1 MSHATGYVGYVRRGA
16 AAAERERG
24 SGLMGTCFGIM
35 FFLGF
40 LLLAAQITLGLYAR
54 SVVTSAA
61 LDSGRIMAG
70 AAGPNGMVEPG
81 ELATAQAEAVN
92 RVRSLLGPHA
102 TFELRSVDR
111 AASVVEVAV
120 SAPRPRLLWGGGT
133 LGSDVIER
141 RVRVRLEQLQ

>member
-1 MSHATGYVGYVRRGA
+1 MWYGRRRNA
-16 AAAERERG
+16 ALDHERG
-24 SGLMGTCFGIM
+24 SGLFGTCFGIM

-40 LLLAAQITLGLYAR
+40 LLMAAQITLGLYAR

-61 LDSGRIMAG
+61 LDSGRIMAA

-81 ELATAQAEAVN
+81 ELAAAQTEAVS
-92 RVRSLLGPHA
+92 RIQSLLGPYA
-102 TFELRSVDR
+102 TFEVRSVDQ

-133 LGSDVIER
+133 LGSDRIER

>member
-1 MSHATGYVGYVRRGA
+1 
-16 AAAERERG
+16 
-24 SGLMGTCFGIM
+24 MGTCFGIM

-70 AAGPNGMVEPG
+70 AAGPDGMVEPG
-81 ELATAQAEAVN
+81 ELATAHAAAEG
-92 RVRSLLGPHA
+92 RVHSLLGPHA
-102 TFELRSVDR
+102 TFELRSVDQT
-111 AASVVEVAV
+111 ASVVEVAV
-120 SAPRPRLLWGGGT
+120 AAPRPRLLWGGGT